1 MNEAQE
7 TLRHLLERT
16 FSYLIED
23 MSLELDD
30 NVPLHVEEAD
40 AVSLLEETALIE
52 ISGDVNGEFF
62 ISLDRNLAKFMVAQF
77 VFGEVTDEEAEELI
91 EGLVA
96 EMLNVVLGNVI
107 QYFPAVKR
115 GGVTNI
121 STPYVIHQVK
131 EIDNSD
137 LNSIQIG
144 KIETDK
150 GLVLVGFLENE

>member
-1 MNEAQE
+1 VNEAQE

-30 NVPLHVEEAD
+30 NVPLQVQESET
-40 AVSLLEETALIE
+40 VSLLEETALIE
-52 ISGDVNGEFF
+52 ISGDINGEFF

-131 EIDNSD
+131 EINNSD

-144 KIETDK
+144 RIESPK
-150 GLVLVGFLENE
+150 GDILVGFLENE

>member
-1 MNEAQE
+1 MKEAQE

-30 NVPLHVEEAD
+30 NVPLHVQESET
-40 AVSLLEETALIE
+40 VSLLEETALIE
-52 ISGDVNGEFF
+52 ISGDINGEFF

-144 KIETDK
+144 RIESPRGDI
-150 GLVLVGFLENE
+150 LVGFLENE

>member
-1 MNEAQE
+1 VNEAQE

-30 NVPLHVEEAD
+30 NVPLHVQESET
-40 AVSLLEETALIE
+40 VSLLEETALIE
-52 ISGDVNGEFF
+52 ISGDINGEFF

-131 EIDNSD
+131 EINNSD

-144 KIETDK
+144 RIESPK
-150 GLVLVGFLENE
+150 GDILVGFLENE

>member
-30 NVPLHVEEAD
+30 NVPLHVQESET
-40 AVSLLEETALIE
+40 VSLLEETALIE
-52 ISGDVNGEFF
+52 ISGDINGEFF

-115 GGVTNI
+115 GGVTTI

-144 KIETDK
+144 RIESPK
-150 GLVLVGFLENE
+150 GDILVGFLENE

>member
-1 MNEAQE
+1 VNEAQE

-30 NVPLHVEEAD
+30 NVPLHVQESET
-40 AVSLLEETALIE
+40 VSLLEETALIE
-52 ISGDVNGEFF
+52 ISGDINGEFF

-144 KIETDK
+144 RIESPK
-150 GLVLVGFLENE
+150 GDILVGFLENE